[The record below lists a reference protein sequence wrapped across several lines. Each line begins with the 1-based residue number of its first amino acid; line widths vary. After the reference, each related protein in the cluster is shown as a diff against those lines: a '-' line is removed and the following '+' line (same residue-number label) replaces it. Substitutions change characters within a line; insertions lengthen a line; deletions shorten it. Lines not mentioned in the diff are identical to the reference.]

1 MEKSRF
7 FNSIS
12 GDRKYLAEDFAAYF
26 SNIFSNGVFLHQTN
40 ALKVSPSSGLTV
52 SIAAGKAVINGYNY
66 ENTAALT
73 KTAETVTANRID
85 RVVIRLDMTNRQIT
99 VAIKK
104 GTAATSPTAPAL
116 VQNADIWEL
125 GIADINLAA
134 GTTTIT
140 AAMITD
146 LRANSTYCGGVTM
159 LVDRDEILGDI
170 TNTIVQFTQASSRAN
185 IATGEKADVLFGK
198 IKKYFADLK
207 ALAFLATVGSSQID
221 GSAVTEAK
229 IASSA
234 VTTAK
239 INNSA
244 VTTAKINNGAVTTDK
259 LGSGAVTSE
268 KIDLAS
274 LRNLL
279 YPVGA
284 LKLTTNNTNPSNYLG
299 GTWVAFGS
307 GRVLVG
313 VDTSQTEFNTTEK
326 TGGEK
331 THTLTAAELAAHK
344 HAEKACTASE
354 QGTSQVGYY
363 VSGAR
368 QGSTNGYRADAMGAV
383 GGILYTAENEDCGQ
397 AHNNLQPYITCY
409 IWKRTA

>member
-85 RVVIRLDMTNRQIT
+85 RVVIRLDLTNRQIT

-159 LVDRDEILGDI
+159 MVDRDEILGDI

-207 ALAFLATVGSSQID
+207 ALAYLATVGTSQID
-221 GSAVTEAK
+221 NSAVTAAK

-239 INNSA
+239 INDGA
-244 VTTAKINNGAVTTDK
+244 VTTAKIND
-259 LGSGAVTSE
+259 GAVTSA
-268 KIDLAS
+268 KLDLTS

-284 LKLTTNNTNPSNYLG
+284 IKITTNNVNPSTYLG
-299 GTWVAFGS
+299 GTWASFGS

-331 THTLTAAELAAHK
+331 THTLTKAEMPSHK
-344 HAEKACTASE
+344 HSYEVHDRGYGGIIGFTTEQGSVKSVAASGNALPVMQPQLGASE
-354 QGTSQVGYY
+354 LEGAGGQLHINTEG
-363 VSGAR
+363 SG
-368 QGSTNGYRADAMGAV
+368 D
-383 GGILYTAENEDCGQ
+383 

-409 IWKRTA
+409 FWKRTA